1 MPPTKLGVEL
11 DRSRISWQQIVEL
24 LGVIGVIGSLVFVAL
39 EIRQNTD
46 AVRSSTIQAIAE
58 LSYDSTITLVNNNE
72 LRAARLAAESGEMT
86 ADQVS
91 QLDSWYSALMRIQQN
106 RLLQAQLGIL
116 DIEDAM
122 QIGGRA
128 RAYRQP
134 YFENYWSRRKHHY
147 PLEFQEYIEEHVL
160 VLNDAE

>member
-1 MPPTKLGVEL
+1 MKRE
-11 DRSRISWQQIVEL
+11 SFSWQNTVEI
-24 LGVIGVIGSLVFVAL
+24 LGVIGVIGSLIFVAL

-58 LSYDSTITLVNNNE
+58 LSYDSTITLVNNAE
-72 LRAARLAAESGEMT
+72 LRAARIAAQSGDMT
-86 ADQVS
+86 QDQIS
-91 QLDSWYSALMRIQQN
+91 QLDSWYGALMRIQQN

-128 RAYRQP
+128 RA
-134 YFENYWSRRKHHY
+134 
-147 PLEFQEYIEEHVL
+147 
-160 VLNDAE
+160 